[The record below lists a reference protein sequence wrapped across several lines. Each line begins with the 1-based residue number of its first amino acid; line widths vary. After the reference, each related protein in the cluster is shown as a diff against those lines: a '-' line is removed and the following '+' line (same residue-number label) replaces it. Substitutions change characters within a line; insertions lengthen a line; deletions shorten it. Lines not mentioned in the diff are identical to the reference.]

1 MNLAL
6 ASTIA
11 RTLRD
16 ALRMGLI
23 EGRTCESLEGFWN
36 ETLDKGSADPAV
48 SAFWGASAT
57 GEEPISEDW
66 ADWADFRWTWNAVA
80 PFGPPVAIPE
90 SPSEFHEKGREAR
103 GLKSAA
109 FRSLEIMA

>member
-1 MNLAL
+1 MNLDL

-23 EGRTCESLEGFWN
+23 EGRTCGSLEGLWN
-36 ETLDKGSADPAV
+36 ETLDAGSADPAI

-57 GEEPISEDW
+57 GEEPVSE
-66 ADWADFRWTWNAVA
+66 
-80 PFGPPVAIPE
+80 E
-90 SPSEFHEKGREAR
+90 
-103 GLKSAA
+103 
-109 FRSLEIMA
+109 

>member
-1 MNLAL
+1 MNLDL

-57 GEEPISEDW
+57 GEEPVSE
-66 ADWADFRWTWNAVA
+66 
-80 PFGPPVAIPE
+80 E
-90 SPSEFHEKGREAR
+90 
-103 GLKSAA
+103 
-109 FRSLEIMA
+109 

>member
-1 MNLAL
+1 MNLDL

-16 ALRMGLI
+16 ALRVGLI

-36 ETLDKGSADPAV
+36 ETLDKGSADPAI

-80 PFGPPVAIPE
+80 PLGPPVAIPE